1 MFNDIESLR
10 DKDSVSVGDFITVR
24 PVWGT
29 GDPETV
35 IVTGLRVTEQPRD
48 KYGEPVFT
56 VDVKTI
62 HDNRCLISYH
72 SSDRGH
78 SWCYSSQ
85 VHSI

>member
-35 IVTGLRVTEQPRD
+35 IVTGLEVTEHPRT
-48 KYGEPVFT
+48 KYGHRVKT
-56 VDVKTI
+56 VDVRTI
-62 HDNRCLISYH
+62 HENRCLISYH
-72 SSDRGH
+72 SNESGD